1 MFDNISGQYDSL
13 NHILSLGIDKGWR
26 KKAVREALA
35 LSPQRILDVATGTGD
50 QAIALVKA
58 GVPKVTG
65 LDLSRGMLDVGIQ
78 KIARLNWDDRIDMI
92 QGDSE
97 NLPFD
102 DAQFDAI
109 TVSFGV
115 RNFENLNRGLQ
126 EMARV
131 LKPGGKMIILEFSKP
146 RGWIIAPIFRLYS
159 NQILPRLGR
168 WISKDPSAY
177 TYLPES
183 VEAFPSD
190 DAFLSHLEASGLHQ
204 CKQRRLTFGIASIY
218 TGIK

>member
-13 NHILSLGIDKGWR
+13 NHILSMGIDKGWR
-26 KKAVREALA
+26 KKAVREATA
-35 LSPQRILDVATGTGD
+35 QQPQWILDVATGTGD
-50 QAIALVKA
+50 QAIALVRA

-78 KIARLNWDDRIDMI
+78 KIAQMNWGDRIDMI

-97 NLPFD
+97 NLPFE

-115 RNFENLNRGLQ
+115 RNFENLDRGLQ

-131 LKPGGKMIILEFSKP
+131 LKPGGKMVILEFSKP
-146 RGWIIAPIFRLYS
+146 RGWIIAPLFRLYS

-190 DAFLSHLEASGLHQ
+190 DAFLSHLEACGLNLCAQ
-204 CKQRRLTFGIASIY
+204 QRLTFGVASIY

>member
-13 NHILSLGIDKGWR
+13 NHILSMGIDKGWR
-26 KKAVREALA
+26 KKAVNEATA
-35 LSPQRILDVATGTGD
+35 QQPQWILDVATGTGD
-50 QAIALVKA
+50 QAIALVRA

-78 KIARLNWDDRIDMI
+78 KIAQMNWGDRIDMI

-97 NLPFD
+97 NLPFE

-115 RNFENLNRGLQ
+115 RNFENLDRGLQ

-131 LKPGGKMIILEFSKP
+131 LKPGGKMVILEFSKP
-146 RGWIIAPIFRLYS
+146 RGWVIAPLFRLYS

-190 DAFLSHLEASGLHQ
+190 DAFLSHLEACGLSQ
-204 CKQRRLTFGIASIY
+204 CAQQRLTFGVASIY